1 MLIANF
7 ASGSIGGDLPHEI
20 LEAWGIGHDSLLS
33 GEAFRLLTG
42 IFLSHDADMLLR
54 QLVFA
59 GAVIGHTEWRR
70 GSLRAA
76 VLFFGLDLAGTLILL
91 ALIGGAAGL
100 GHLAGANDVGM
111 SIGGFGLI
119 GLAIAGWSRRWL
131 VLGVVFAAVGAKFA
145 ILPDP
150 LADLGHVVALG
161 LGFAL
166 AFMPPVT
173 ERNKT
178 REAGHAG

>member
-1 MLIANF
+1 MFPDGATKATIRQRTARAISRLRFTLMFLAAMLIANF

-100 GHLAGANDVGM
+100 GHLAGANDARATLFRDLLDM
-111 SIGGFGLI
+111 
-119 GLAIAGWSRRWL
+119 
-131 VLGVVFAAVGAKFA
+131 GA
-145 ILPDP
+145 
-150 LADLGHVVALG
+150 
-161 LGFAL
+161 
-166 AFMPPVT
+166 
-173 ERNKT
+173 
-178 REAGHAG
+178 READEIREKFPDIIQSGIEEPMYTTSF